1 VFHNALNIDFCP
13 TRKLSSFDLTAPQVQ
28 ELMYNRYQN
37 NIPLNETVVAPVDI
51 FQSPLLE
58 TIFANGEVIKN

>member
-1 VFHNALNIDFCP
+1 
-13 TRKLSSFDLTAPQVQ
+13 
-28 ELMYNRYQN
+28 MYNRYQN

-58 TIFANGEVIKN
+58 TIYANGEVIKN